1 MPFIK
6 RSFLV
11 RLNFYAFV
19 NVAVSA
25 AALVVVTAALIVIPF
40 IIPVVKAVILVFLLN
55 KVNDGSAK
63 KRDNK

>member
-19 NVAVSA
+19 NVAVCA
-25 AALVVVTAALIVIPF
+25 ADSEIARQHSSSSHSSSQSSKLSFSFFFLI
-40 IIPVVKAVILVFLLN
+40 
-55 KVNDGSAK
+55 KVNDGSGK
-63 KRDNK
+63 KRDND

>member
-25 AALVVVTAALIVIPF
+25 AALVVVTAALIVIPLMKKLS
-40 IIPVVKAVILVFLLN
+40 IILSFILVMF
-55 KVNDGSAK
+55 
-63 KRDNK
+63 